1 MQRTRN
7 YYFSIGYLGYL
18 RQRPILQSVSRWS
31 TFDALRAL
39 FHGCYFQFILDHSN
53 LDTSQSFHL
62 KLSTNPSTIMDT
74 SRWTENCC
82 RTVRNVT
89 IVGATHGNEL
99 HGIFLVKE
107 VNSVAKS
114 SELLRDFPSLRISG
128 VIGNPAAVKAIGTGA
143 GLRYCDTDLN
153 RCFLLQDLADPN
165 ISSIEG
171 RRAKELDLLLGP
183 KCSPNPKSD
192 LILDF
197 HSTTSNT
204 GILLCCHPQDK
215 LSLQLIAHL
224 QLKHP
229 QLNASLWADSDVP
242 LLPTIARS
250 GITFEVG
257 PISHSTSNAELYSKT
272 KILLNET
279 LHYLEI
285 HNKWIMEGMPRAR
298 TVQAKAQIYR
308 RFATVGFP
316 RDSDGNSYDRLMDG
330 LIDWFEC
337 MHCF

>member
-1 MQRTRN
+1 
-7 YYFSIGYLGYL
+7 
-18 RQRPILQSVSRWS
+18 
-31 TFDALRAL
+31 
-39 FHGCYFQFILDHSN
+39 
-53 LDTSQSFHL
+53 
-62 KLSTNPSTIMDT
+62 MDS
-74 SRWTENCC
+74 SRWTKNCFSSV
-82 RTVRNVT
+82 TNIT

-107 VNSVAKS
+107 VNSVTKS
-114 SELLRDFPSLRISG
+114 SELRRSFSSLNISG

-165 ISSIEG
+165 TSSIEG

-183 KCSPNPKSD
+183 KCLPNPKSD

-215 LSLQLIAHL
+215 FSLQVIAHL
-224 QLKHP
+224 QLTYP

-242 LLPTIARS
+242 LLPSIARS

-257 PISHSTSNAELYSKT
+257 PISHSTSNAELYFKT

-279 LHYLEI
+279 LHYLEM
-285 HNKWIMEGMPRAR
+285 HNKWIVEGMPRAKMM
-298 TVQAKAQIYR
+298 QAKAHTYR
-308 RFATVGFP
+308 RYATVGFP
-316 RDSDGNSYDRLMDG
+316 RDSDGNPHDW
-330 LIDWFEC
+330 LIDWLID
-337 MHCF
+337 

>member
-1 MQRTRN
+1 M
-7 YYFSIGYLGYL
+7 
-18 RQRPILQSVSRWS
+18 
-31 TFDALRAL
+31 DA
-39 FHGCYFQFILDHSN
+39 
-53 LDTSQSFHL
+53 
-62 KLSTNPSTIMDT
+62 
-74 SRWTENCC
+74 SRWTRNCC
-82 RTVRNVT
+82 GSVTNVT

-107 VNSVAKS
+107 LNSVAKS
-114 SELLRDFPSLRISG
+114 AELRLTFPSLLISG

-153 RCFLLQDLADPN
+153 RCFLQQDLANPN

-171 RRAKELDLLLGP
+171 QRAKELDLLLGP

-215 LSLQLIAHL
+215 FSLQVIAHL
-224 QLKHP
+224 QLTYPHI
-229 QLNASLWADSDVP
+229 NASLWADSEVP
-242 LLPTIARS
+242 LLPSIARS

-257 PISHSTSNAELYSKT
+257 PISHSTSNAELYFKT
-272 KILLNET
+272 KNLLNET
-279 LHYLEI
+279 LHYLEM
-285 HNKWIMEGMPRAR
+285 HNKWIMEGMPQTRM
-298 TVQAKAQIYR
+298 TQATAHSYR

-316 RDSDGNSYDRLMDG
+316 RDSDGNPPDR
-330 LIDWFEC
+330 
-337 MHCF
+337 